1 MTEEFVRIVWLLWMD
16 DWLTSGSQDR
26 RRELLDRKTRLEAVT
41 GWAWSP
47 PFGYDN
53 PPRLALPPV

>member
-1 MTEEFVRIVWLLWMD
+1 MTEEFVVIVWGLWVD
-16 DWLTSGSQDR
+16 DWLCAGSQDR
-26 RRELLDRKTRLEAVT
+26 RRELLEWKARIEAVT

-47 PFGYDN
+47 PYRYDN